1 MRVAISEAHTK
12 SCVSH
17 QWYHGS
23 RGEGGR
29 LLLRVRVILI
39 FREGHMALCT
49 CKAYMYRAS

>member
-1 MRVAISEAHTK
+1 MRVAISEAHTQ

-23 RGEGGR
+23 RGEGRR

-39 FREGHMALCT
+39 CREGHMALCT